1 MKNLKD
7 IIIERLHITKDTGN
21 DIDEYYILL
30 GIYGGWDYLADEIG
44 DAMISGDKG
53 SGPSIFIV
61 DYKTLLI
68 LDKDYF
74 EDKSITI
81 FRIPLK
87 YQDDIDKFEKDY
99 YDGKINLEDDCEE
112 LDENETNVLL
122 NNKG

>member
-7 IIIERLHITKDTGN
+7 IIIERLHINKDTGN
-21 DIDEYYILL
+21 NINEYYILL
-30 GIYGGWDYLADEIG
+30 AVYGGFDYLADEIG
-44 DAMISGDKG
+44 DAMCVGDKG

-61 DYKTLLI
+61 DYKTLLT

-81 FRIPLK
+81 FRIPEK

-99 YDGKINLEDDCEE
+99 YDGKINLDDDCEG
-112 LDENETNVLL
+112 LGENETNKLL
-122 NNKG
+122 EK

>member
-122 NNKG
+122 NNK

>member
-21 DIDEYYILL
+21 DIDEFYILFAV
-30 GIYGGWDYLADEIG
+30 YGGWDYLADEIG
-44 DAMISGDKG
+44 DTMIVGDKG

-61 DYKTLLI
+61 DYKTLLT

-81 FRIPLK
+81 FRIPEK
-87 YQDDIDKFEKDY
+87 YQDNIDKFEKDY
-99 YDGKINLEDDCEE
+99 YDGKINLDDDCEE
-112 LDENETNVLL
+112 LDENETNKIL
-122 NNKG
+122 KK